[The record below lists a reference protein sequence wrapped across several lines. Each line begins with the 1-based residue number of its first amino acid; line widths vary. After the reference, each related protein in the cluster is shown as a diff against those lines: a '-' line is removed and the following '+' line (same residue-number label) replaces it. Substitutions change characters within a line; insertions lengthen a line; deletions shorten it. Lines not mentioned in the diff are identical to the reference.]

1 MVEAASVWHT
11 KTITELETVLQTST
25 TTGLSPTEIKRRQEE
40 IGVNTIEE
48 HQAVSPVKLF
58 LSQFNDFMIWV
69 LLAALIISSVILRE
83 IIDALAI
90 GAILILNA
98 ALGFRQEY
106 RAEQALKTLK
116 EMAAPN
122 AMVMRDGEELELNS
136 IELVP
141 GDIIFLSSGDR
152 IPADCRLIEST
163 LFKVDESAL
172 TGESHSVSKSS
183 EILIDETLP
192 LSEKINM
199 GFAGTTV
206 TKGRAKAI
214 VIATGNNTEM
224 GKIAELIQ
232 APDEPTPLQ
241 IELKKVGK
249 ILAIGALFV
258 SVFVFVFGAVV
269 RGFPIGEIFLVAVS
283 LAVAS
288 IPEGLPAIVTM
299 ALSLGVQE
307 MANRHTIIRKLHAV
321 ETLGSADFIC
331 TDKTGT
337 VTENRMTVN
346 RIFTDKATVEINE
359 GPNSSLSEPSLELVR
374 VAQLCNDARFG
385 KNRTLIG
392 DPTETAL
399 FQAALN
405 LGIDIQLTQRQY
417 PRLGE
422 IPFDSQRKMMT
433 TFHNIGDYVFALT
446 KGAPEIVLAHSNR
459 LLSTDG
465 ELSLT
470 ASELENYQNL
480 NKELAEAGYRVLA
493 FAKRRFSRL
502 PTDIEPKTIEKD
514 LTFIGFAAINDPP
527 RSSVKNAITAC
538 RRAGIRVAMI
548 TGDNLLTARNIAKQI
563 GLNGDRSINGAEL
576 EAMSEEELGQY
587 VEDITV
593 YARVAPVDKVKI
605 VSALK
610 SRNHIVAMTG
620 DGIND
625 APALKRADIGIA
637 MGKIGTDV
645 AREAA
650 EMVLTDD
657 NFATIVSA
665 VSYGR
670 HVFDNLKKTILFL
683 ISCNISEVLVL
694 FIAMMIPNLPLPL
707 LPIQILWINLVT
719 DGPPALALGVD
730 PLTEDPMTR
739 PPRPRDQGV
748 LTGELPKLFWQGTAI
763 TIGVLFVFFWSLY
776 ILKTSTVTARTAVF
790 TTMVFGQLLHSLNF
804 RSEKVSV
811 FSRQTLKNKFLI
823 FAIIASF
830 ALQLGLIYLPGVEK
844 IFHTAPLDLR
854 AIVLVIV
861 GATVPLILTDI
872 SKRLRNRKVDL

>member
-1 MVEAASVWHT
+1 MNEKVSAWHT
-11 KTITELETVLQTST
+11 NSIEEIETIWQSSIV
-25 TTGLSPTEIKRRQEE
+25 TGLSQADIKQRQEDF
-40 IGVNTIEE
+40 GLNSIEE
-48 HQAVSPVKLF
+48 RRAVSPLKLF

-90 GAILILNA
+90 GAILLLNA

-106 RAEQALKTLK
+106 RAEQALKALK
-116 EMAAPN
+116 ELAAPN
-122 AMVMRDGEELELNS
+122 AMVLRDGAEIELNS
-136 IELVP
+136 TELVP
-141 GDIIFLSSGDR
+141 GDIIFLSAGDR
-152 IPADCRLIEST
+152 VPADCRLIEDV
-163 LFKVDESAL
+163 LLKIDESTL
-172 TGESHSVSKSS
+172 TGESRSVSKSS
-183 EILIDETLP
+183 ELLLDESLP
-192 LSEKINM
+192 LSERRNM
-199 GFAGTTV
+199 AFAGTTV

-214 VIATGNNTEM
+214 VTSTGDNTEM
-224 GKIAELIQ
+224 GKIAKLIQ
-232 APDEPTPLQ
+232 TPEEPTPLQ
-241 IELKKVGK
+241 IELKRVGK
-249 ILAIGALFV
+249 ILAIGALAV
-258 SVFVFVFGAVV
+258 SVFVFIFGAIV

-299 ALSLGVQE
+299 ALSLGVQD
-307 MANRHTIIRKLHAV
+307 MARRHAIIRKLHAV

-337 VTENRMTVN
+337 ITENRMTVN
-346 RIFTDKATVEINE
+346 KIFTNKSTLEIKGSNNNNLNK
-359 GPNSSLSEPSLELVR
+359 PVSELLR
-374 VAQLCNDARFG
+374 VAQLCNDTRFG
-385 KNRTLIG
+385 KDRALLG

-399 FQAALN
+399 FQAALD
-405 LGIDIQLTQRQY
+405 LGMDVQQTQRQY

-433 TFHNIGDYVFALT
+433 TFHKLGDDIYALV
-446 KGAPEIVLAHSNR
+446 KGAPEIILANSSRLLTVEGEDSLSASDLEIFQKSNR
-459 LLSTDG
+459 DS
-465 ELSLT
+465 
-470 ASELENYQNL
+470 AEN
-480 NKELAEAGYRVLA
+480 GYRVLA
-493 FAKRRFSRL
+493 FARRRFSQL
-502 PTDIEPKTIEKD
+502 PTDIESKTIEKD
-514 LTFIGFAAINDPP
+514 LTFIGFVAINDPP
-527 RSSVKNAITAC
+527 RETVKDAIAAC
-538 RRAGIRVAMI
+538 KRAGIKVAMI
-548 TGDNLLTARNIAKQI
+548 TGDNLLTARNIAEQV
-563 GLNGDRSINGAEL
+563 GLAGDRSLNGIEL
-576 EAMSEEELGQY
+576 EAMSEAELSRE

-610 SRNHIVAMTG
+610 SLNHVVAMTG

-707 LPIQILWINLVT
+707 LPVQILWINLVT
-719 DGPPALALGVD
+719 DGPPALALGID

-748 LTGELPKLFWQGTAI
+748 LTGEIKRLFWQGTAI

-776 ILKTSTVTARTAVF
+776 ILKTSVVTARTAVF
-790 TTMVFGQLLHSLNF
+790 TTMVLGQLLHSLNF

-811 FSRQTLKNKFLI
+811 FSLETFKNKFLI
-823 FAIIASF
+823 GAIIVSL
-830 ALQLGLIYLPGVEK
+830 ALQLALIYLPGVEK
-844 IFHTAPLDLR
+844 VFRTAPLDLK
-854 AIVLVIV
+854 AMVLVII
-861 GATVPLILTDI
+861 GAVIPLLLTDI
-872 SKRLRNRKVDL
+872 SKRLRNRHT

>member
-1 MVEAASVWHT
+1 MTEINSAWHT
-11 KTITELETVLQTST
+11 KTIAELESAWQSSAKA
-25 TTGLSPTEIKRRQEE
+25 GLPRADIKQRQEKF
-40 IGVNTIEE
+40 GLNSIEE
-48 HQAVSPVKLF
+48 QKAVSPLKLL

-90 GAILILNA
+90 GAILLLNA

-106 RAEQALKTLK
+106 SAEQAMKALK

-122 AMVMRDGEELELNS
+122 ATVLRDGEEIELNS

-141 GDIIFLSSGDR
+141 GDIIFLSAGDR
-152 IPADCRLIEST
+152 VPADCRLINST
-163 LFKVDESAL
+163 LFQVDESPL
-172 TGESHSVSKSS
+172 TGESRPLSKNA

-192 LSEKINM
+192 LSEERNM

-206 TKGRAKAI
+206 TKGRAKAM
-214 VIATGNNTEM
+214 VTATGNNTEM
-224 GKIAELIQ
+224 GKIARLIQ

-241 IELKKVGK
+241 LELKRVGK
-249 ILAIGALFV
+249 ILAVGALLV
-258 SVFVFVFGAVV
+258 SVFVFIFGAVV

-299 ALSLGVQE
+299 ALSLGVQD
-307 MANRHTIIRKLHAV
+307 MARRHTIVRKLHAV

-337 VTENRMTVN
+337 ITENRMTVN
-346 RIFTDKATVEINE
+346 KIFTDKFTLVIKKGLNGSLG
-359 GPNSSLSEPSLELVR
+359 GPASELLR
-374 VAQLCNDARFG
+374 VAQLCNDTRFG
-385 KNRTLIG
+385 GDKELLG

-399 FQAALN
+399 FQAALD
-405 LGIDIQLTQRQY
+405 LDIDVQLTQRQY

-433 TFHNIGDYVFALT
+433 TLHKIDDEIVALV
-446 KGAPEIVLAHSNR
+446 KGAPEIILANSNR
-459 LLSTDG
+459 LLTNEG
-465 ELSLT
+465 EIPLS
-470 ASELENYQNL
+470 SSKLEIFQKL
-480 NKELAEAGYRVLA
+480 NRESAESGYRVLA
-493 FAKRRFSRL
+493 FARRNFSEL
-502 PTDIEPKTIEKD
+502 PADIEPKAIEKD
-514 LTFIGFAAINDPP
+514 LAFIGFAVINDPP
-527 RSSVKNAITAC
+527 RESVKDAIAAC
-538 RRAGIRVAMI
+538 KRAGITVAMI
-548 TGDNLLTARNIAKQI
+548 TGDNLLTAKNIGAQV
-563 GLNGDRSINGAEL
+563 GLDGERSLNGVEL
-576 EAMSEEELGQY
+576 EAMSEAELSRD

-610 SRNHIVAMTG
+610 SLNHVVAMTG

-719 DGPPALALGVD
+719 DGPPALALGID
-730 PLTEDPMTR
+730 PLTEDPMAR
-739 PPRPRDQGV
+739 PPRPRGQGV
-748 LTGELPKLFWQGTAI
+748 LTGESKRLLWQGTAI
-763 TIGVLFVFFWSLY
+763 TIGVLFVFFWSIFVLN
-776 ILKTSTVTARTAVF
+776 TTDVTARTAVF

-804 RSEKVSV
+804 RSEKISV

-823 FAIIASF
+823 YAVIASF

-844 IFHTAPLDLR
+844 IFHTAPLGLK
-854 AIVLVIV
+854 AMLLVII
-861 GATVPLILTDI
+861 GAALPLILTDI
-872 SKRLRNRKVDL
+872 SKRLRNKNT